1 MTPKRT
7 RLWAT
12 VIVALIIGVTVALY
26 LTNQQ
31 QQADAESKT
40 GQAAKPLQPP
50 QEQPPATANP
60 EAGPSPPP
68 KSLVD
73 TQNGRPQV
81 REELF
86 DDEHYREEM
95 GVNATTAPS
104 ISLMF
109 GLLDDLGTLHYDEL
123 KRPVN
128 RRTPADRVL
137 LSMELGALIAEG
149 FLVVQCEKTDA
160 IKDVGRSLLDY
171 AKALSAGDR
180 IGKHSQSLM
189 EHSLTG
195 KWDKLRRELSATQ
208 RDVEIE
214 MILLQDAA
222 AVHLVSLGGWV
233 RAFEIAT
240 CSVANHYSEETS
252 RCLRYYGIAKYYL
265 ESLDNLN
272 PKLKGDTLVKAL
284 RQELAE
290 LLPLMSG
297 ADKKPLTLEQVKALR
312 NKAAELSRLVSKA

>member
-1 MTPKRT
+1 MTPKPT

-12 VIVALIIGVTVALY
+12 VIVALSIGVTVALY
-26 LTNQQ
+26 KTNQQ
-31 QQADAESKT
+31 RQTAAESKT
-40 GQAAKPLQPP
+40 GSAATSLPP
-50 QEQPPATANP
+50 PREQPPASAIPNP
-60 EAGPSPPP
+60 APSPPKPTVAAAP
-68 KSLVD
+68 KG
-73 TQNGRPQV
+73 TPQL

-109 GLLDDLGTLHYDEL
+109 GLLDDLGTLNYDEL

-149 FLVVQCEKTDA
+149 FLVVQCEKSDA
-160 IKDVGRSLLDY
+160 IKDVGRSLLNY

-189 EHSLTG
+189 DHSLTG

-240 CSVANHYSEETS
+240 CSVADHYSEKTS
-252 RCLRYYGIAKYYL
+252 RSLAYYGIAEYYL
-265 ESLDNLN
+265 NSLDNLT
-272 PKLKGDTLVKAL
+272 PKLKSNASVQAL
-284 RQELAE
+284 RQGLAE

-297 ADKKPLTLEQVKALR
+297 ADKKPLTIEQVKVLR